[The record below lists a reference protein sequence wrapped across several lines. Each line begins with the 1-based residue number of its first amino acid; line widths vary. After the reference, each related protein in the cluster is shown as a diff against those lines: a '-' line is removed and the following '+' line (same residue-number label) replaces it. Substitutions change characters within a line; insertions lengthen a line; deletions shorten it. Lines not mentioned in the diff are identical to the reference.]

1 MGQSKGKSG
10 KLRSY
15 WVETAKHEKRKV
27 ESSREVRA
35 TSVDST
41 GERNKSS
48 NKRVGETKPDQSQRR
63 TAPGSGP
70 TEKVCRECACIT
82 RSCV

>member
-15 WVETAKHEKRKV
+15 WIETAKHEKSKV

-41 GERNKSS
+41 GERNKLS
-48 NKRVGETKPDQSQRR
+48 NKRKKARSKPASN
-63 TAPGSGP
+63 
-70 TEKVCRECACIT
+70 
-82 RSCV
+82 RSR